1 MSRCGFGQ
9 VAFAGFTLHPLVLLF
24 ALSRTIDG
32 ESDSVSQTLI
42 AAVPACQ
49 ARKQGK

>member
-1 MSRCGFGQ
+1 MVRTGRLRRFHTASAGTAVRTFG
-9 VAFAGFTLHPLVLLF
+9 LL
-24 ALSRTIDG
+24 DG